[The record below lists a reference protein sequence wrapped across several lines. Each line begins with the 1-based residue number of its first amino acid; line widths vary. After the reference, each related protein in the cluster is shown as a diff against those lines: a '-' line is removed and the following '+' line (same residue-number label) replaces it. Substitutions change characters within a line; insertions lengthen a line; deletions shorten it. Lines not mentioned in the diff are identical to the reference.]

1 MENASKALLMAGGV
15 LIALLI
21 LGSLVLLFSNLQDY
35 QNKSDASTKQAQ
47 IAEFNSQFEPYNK
60 KNLTLMELKSVYN
73 KIESNNKKYSEYQI
87 DHNIISVYANISN
100 DFSSLP
106 EDDKINK
113 VFKCTKVEYLNADG
127 RISNMVFE
135 EV

>member
-1 MENASKALLMAGGV
+1 
-15 LIALLI
+15 
-21 LGSLVLLFSNLQDY
+21 
-35 QNKSDASTKQAQ
+35 
-47 IAEFNSQFEPYNK
+47 
-60 KNLTLMELKSVYN
+60 MELKSVYN